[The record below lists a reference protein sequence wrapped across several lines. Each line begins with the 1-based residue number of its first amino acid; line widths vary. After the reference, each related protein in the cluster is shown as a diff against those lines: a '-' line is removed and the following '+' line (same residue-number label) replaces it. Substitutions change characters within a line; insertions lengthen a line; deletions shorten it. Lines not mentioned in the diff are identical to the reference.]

1 MFITLTQR
9 VFNQTWATKGPISNF
24 LTYLTST
31 FAPLLKIL
39 LAIFLLWTLS
49 GVHKQRALTAYVT
62 GILGAFVTWSYLQSM
77 FYKDSVDISGNSS
90 FGSSSHDVEL
100 SHVALFILAINASFV
115 GAALGSLLPRLMAG
129 VTLGCGVGLLCGAFV
144 PTWMISGFT
153 GSSDGGLSL
162 FTIIGPTLSLVGG
175 ILTTR

>member
-1 MFITLTQR
+1 MFITLAQR
-9 VFNQTWATKGPISNF
+9 VFNQNWATKGPISHF

-39 LAIFLLWTLS
+39 LSIFLLWTLC

-62 GILGAFVTWSYLQSM
+62 AIIGAFVTWSYLQSM
-77 FYKDSVDISGNSS
+77 FYKDSVGSGSH
-90 FGSSSHDVEL
+90 HDVEL
-100 SHVALFILAINASFV
+100 SHVALFILAITASFV
-115 GAALGSLLPRLMAG
+115 GSALGSLLPRLMAG

-153 GSSDGGLSL
+153 GSNSGLSL
-162 FTIIGPTLSLVGG
+162 FTIIGPVLSLVGG